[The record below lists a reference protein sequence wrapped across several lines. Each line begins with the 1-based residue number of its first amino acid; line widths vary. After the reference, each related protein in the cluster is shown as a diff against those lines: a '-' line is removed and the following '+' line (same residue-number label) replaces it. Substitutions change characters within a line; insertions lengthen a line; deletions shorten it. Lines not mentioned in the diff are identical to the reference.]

1 MRYLSPNTLDDAFDL
16 LTSNDLTVV
25 AGGTDFFPSR
35 QRHELHTD
43 ILDLTRING
52 LSGIQLVDDRWRI
65 GATTSWT
72 DIARANLPVAFRG
85 LQMAAREVGSLQI
98 QNSGTIAGNLCNASP
113 AADGVPPLLTLE
125 ASVELGSVR
134 GFREVP
140 LSEFITGVRKT
151 ALSGDEIVTA
161 IYLPDPPK
169 GTVGHF
175 EKLGAR
181 RYLVI
186 SITMTSVIIG
196 LDENR
201 RINYARVAVG
211 AASAVA
217 QRLVQLEAD
226 LIGKSPETVEVSSEH
241 LAPLSPID
249 DVRGDAAFRLDSVT
263 EQCVRAIAEAGQHH
277 G

>member
-1 MRYLSPNTLDDAFDL
+1 LRYLSPNTLDDAFDL

-43 ILDLTRING
+43 ILDVTRING

-72 DIARANLPVAFRG
+72 DIAGANLPVAFRG

-125 ASVELGSVR
+125 ASVELGSAR

-151 ALSGDEIVTA
+151 ALSADEIVTA

>member
-1 MRYLSPNTLDDAFDL
+1 MRYLSPNSLDDALEL
-16 LTSNDLTVV
+16 LATHDLTVV

-43 ILDLTRING
+43 ILDITRING
-52 LSGIQLVDDRWRI
+52 LSGITFSDGRWKI
-65 GATTSWT
+65 GAATSWT
-72 DIARANLPVAFRG
+72 NIARANLPDAFRG
-85 LQMAAREVGSLQI
+85 LQLAAREVGSLQI

-113 AADGVPPLLTLE
+113 AADGVPPLLTLQ
-125 ASVELGSVR
+125 ASVELGSAR

-151 ALSGDEIVTA
+151 ALSNGEIVTA
-161 IYLPDPPK
+161 VYLPAPPK
-169 GTVGHF
+169 GAVGHF

-186 SITMTSVIIG
+186 SITMTSVIVG
-196 LDENR
+196 LDEDR

-217 QRLVQLEAD
+217 QRLNRLEAD
-226 LIGKSPETVEVSSEH
+226 LIGKPIDAVEVLPNH

-249 DVRGDAAFRLDSVT
+249 DVRGDAAFRLDAVA
-263 EQCVRAIAEAGQHH
+263 EQCIRAIAEAGQHH

>member
-16 LTSNDLTVV
+16 LTSKDLTVV

-43 ILDLTRING
+43 ILDVTRING

-72 DIARANLPVAFRG
+72 DIAGANLPVAFRG

-125 ASVELGSVR
+125 ASVELGSAR

-140 LSEFITGVRKT
+140 LSKFITGVRKT

>member
-16 LTSNDLTVV
+16 LTTHDLTVV

-43 ILDLTRING
+43 ILDVTRIDG
-52 LSGIQLVDDRWRI
+52 ISGINLSDSRWRI
-65 GATTSWT
+65 GAATTWT
-72 DIARANLPVAFRG
+72 DIARADLPTAFRG
-85 LQMAAREVGSLQI
+85 LQMAALEVGSLQI

-113 AADGVPPLLTLE
+113 AADGVPPLLTLD
-125 ASVELGSVR
+125 ASVELGSIR

-140 LSEFITGVRKT
+140 MSEFITGVRKT
-151 ALSGDEIVTA
+151 ALSDDEIVTA

-201 RINYARVAVG
+201 QINYARVAVG

-217 QRLVQLEAD
+217 QRLLSLEAD
-226 LIGKSPETVEVSSEH
+226 LIGKSLEAVEVSSGH

-249 DVRGDAAFRLDSVT
+249 DVRGDAAFRLDAVA
-263 EQCVRAIAEAGQHH
+263 EQCIRAIAEAGRFH

>member
-16 LTSNDLTVV
+16 LTTHDLTVV

-43 ILDLTRING
+43 ILDVTRIDG
-52 LSGIQLVDDRWRI
+52 ISGINLSDSRWRI
-65 GATTSWT
+65 GAATTWT
-72 DIARANLPVAFRG
+72 DIARADLPTAFRG
-85 LQMAAREVGSLQI
+85 LQMAALEVGSLQI

-113 AADGVPPLLTLE
+113 AADGVPPLLTLD
-125 ASVELGSVR
+125 ASVELGSIR

-140 LSEFITGVRKT
+140 MSEFITGVRKT
-151 ALSGDEIVTA
+151 ALSDDEIVTA

-196 LDENR
+196 LDENCQ
-201 RINYARVAVG
+201 INYARVAVG

-217 QRLVQLEAD
+217 QRLLSLEAD
-226 LIGKSPETVEVSSEH
+226 LIGKTPEAVEVSSGH

-249 DVRGDAAFRLDSVT
+249 DVRGDAAFRLDAVA
-263 EQCVRAIAEAGQHH
+263 EQCVRAIAEAGRFH

>member
-25 AGGTDFFPSR
+25 AGGTDYFPSR

-43 ILDLTRING
+43 ILDVTRING
-52 LSGIQLVDDRWRI
+52 LTGINLVDGRWRI

-72 DIARANLPVAFRG
+72 DIARADLPVAFRG

-113 AADGVPPLLTLE
+113 AADGVPPLLTLK
-125 ASVELGSVR
+125 ASVELGSAR

-151 ALSGDEIVTA
+151 ALSADEIVTA

-217 QRLVQLEAD
+217 QRLEQLEAD
-226 LIGKSPETVEVSSEH
+226 LIGESPETAGVSSEH

-249 DVRGDAAFRLDSVT
+249 DVRGDAAFRLDAVA
-263 EQCVRAIAEAGQHH
+263 EQCVRAIAEAGKHH